1 MALAVRRILA
11 EKILRYCYLGG
22 MMSEFSSEWLCWR
35 IVMDSRDA
43 VICAD
48 REGIIRLWNTGAS
61 EMFGYEES
69 EALGRPLDL
78 IIPENLQARHNEGYR
93 RVMAAGVSKYAKDL
107 LAVPG
112 LTKDGRRISLEFTL
126 TLVRDESGQILGTAA
141 ILRDV
146 TARWQ
151 RDQELKKR
159 LAALEAQ
166 LPR

>member
-1 MALAVRRILA
+1 MT
-11 EKILRYCYLGG
+11 
-22 MMSEFSSEWLCWR
+22 SSSQAGLCR
-35 IVMDSRDA
+35 QIVTESRDA
-43 VICAD
+43 VIFAD
-48 REGIIRLWNTGAS
+48 LEGIIRLWNAGAA
-61 EMFGYEES
+61 EMFGYGRA

-78 IIPENLQARHNEGYR
+78 IIPEKLRARHNEGYR

-112 LTKDGRRISLEFTL
+112 LTRDGRRISLEFTL
-126 TLVRDESGQILGTAA
+126 TLVRDEAGQILGAAA
-141 ILRDV
+141 IIREV

-159 LAALEAQ
+159 LAELEAQ